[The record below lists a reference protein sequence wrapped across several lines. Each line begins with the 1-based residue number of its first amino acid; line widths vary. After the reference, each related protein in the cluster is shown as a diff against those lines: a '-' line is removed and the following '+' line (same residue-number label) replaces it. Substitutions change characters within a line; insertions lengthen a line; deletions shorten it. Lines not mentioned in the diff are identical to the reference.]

1 MSDPQEPLG
10 GAESTSD
17 PTPFDRPDRN
27 PRDPGAEELGGDD
40 TVRANDELDGDVE
53 R

>member
-10 GAESTSD
+10 GAEATPDPPPFTPAD
-17 PTPFDRPDRN
+17 PTPS
-27 PRDPGAEELGGDD
+27 DPGAEELGGDD

>member
-10 GAESTSD
+10 GAESTPD
-17 PTPFDRPDRN
+17 PTPFDRPDRS
-27 PRDPGAEELGGDD
+27 PSDQGAEELGGDD
-40 TVRANDELDGDVE
+40 TVRANDELDEGVE

>member
-10 GAESTSD
+10 GAEATAD
-17 PTPFDRPDRN
+17 PTPFDRPDRD
-27 PRDPGAEELGGDD
+27 PSDPGADELGGAD
-40 TVRANDELDGDVE
+40 TVRANDELDGEVE

>member
-10 GAESTSD
+10 GAEATPD
-17 PTPFDRPDRN
+17 PTPVTPADRN
-27 PRDPGAEELGGDD
+27 PRDPGADELGGDD
-40 TVRANDELDGDVE
+40 TVRANDELHGAVE